1 MIQSYLVEFFLCPWY
16 RILIKSAPVDGLG
29 GTELAIHWSLQE
41 KIKLT
46 ALVLTGAEC
55 TAMHGHPQDFSVPL
69 SAMDEYR
76 GQMVSQESDSANYA
90 FLHNNMMFLSLPI
103 PENIL
108 GIDILQGHS
117 LQISRY
123 EFCLHVRITKVLSG
137 ITR

>member
-1 MIQSYLVEFFLCPWY
+1 M
-16 RILIKSAPVDGLG
+16 
-29 GTELAIHWSLQE
+29 
-41 KIKLT
+41 
-46 ALVLTGAEC
+46 LTGAEC
-55 TAMHGHPQDFSVPL
+55 TLMHGHPQDFSVPL

-76 GQMVSQESDSANYA
+76 GQMVRKVT
-90 FLHNNMMFLSLPI
+90 LHIRHFPAQQYDISVLQI

-108 GIDILQGHS
+108 DIDILQGHS